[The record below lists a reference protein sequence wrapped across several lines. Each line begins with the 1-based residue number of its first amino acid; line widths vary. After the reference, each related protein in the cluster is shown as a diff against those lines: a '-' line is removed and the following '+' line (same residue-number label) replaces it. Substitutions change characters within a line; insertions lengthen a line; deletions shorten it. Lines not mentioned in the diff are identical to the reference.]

1 MPIKWEYKTFR
12 REFTP
17 VDRGDRF
24 WGAAWDLLEVWLNEL
39 GSEGWIAGDTEVY
52 PRGATRLGMRRSWNT
67 RLPAAADCIRRR
79 PISASIRLKPRIE
92 ARHADQ
98 MGVPSRP
105 L

>member
-52 PRGATRLGMRRSWNT
+52 PRGATRLGMPEILEYAVT
-67 RLPAAADCIRRR
+67 CRRR
-79 PISASIRLKPRIE
+79 LYPPPP
-92 ARHADQ
+92 DF
-98 MGVPSRP
+98 GVDPSQAAY
-105 L
+105 